1 MPPLG
6 GAKGGTSVD
15 YIVPE
20 RSSLQ
25 TRPWIVVLALA
36 AILVIATSLFLLHLR
51 KDAVESQTRELRL
64 LSLALTA
71 EVGRGLQ
78 GAEEG
83 FNAMRLELRDGRLP
97 SSGTG
102 AAKALQTH
110 AELMPLVQTL
120 WLVDD
125 AGRLMA
131 SSDSTP
137 MPELLSFAPSL
148 ASLNDNT
155 TAISRP
161 FSGDA
166 PHGPLVAMAV
176 RFTAAPGSSGGW
188 IFAAMPAESLL
199 GAFSVASPSPDARMA
214 VFRNDGVRLAGEIVA
229 APTFDEASIA
239 QRLASMQNADVHRF
253 RDGSD
258 RLVALHRLSRYGL
271 DVVLTRELGVMLV
284 GWREAVRLST
294 ISVLLLLFAF
304 GTSAYLVVR
313 ADKRRAAAQKAL
325 RAQQSRTTKFNS
337 LGALAGAVAH
347 DFNNVLAA
355 IVGYGEMAQD
365 SAPPDSAQRRHID
378 MVVMA
383 AMRGKALVER
393 ILTFSG
399 GGARA
404 STVFEIEPIVEEV
417 LTMLAGSLPPG
428 IILESQLRAERARLS
443 GDPTQTFE
451 AIMNLCMNGMQAMP
465 QGGKLTVQLKREHI
479 FEQTVLSHSQ
489 LDAGDFLVLSVSDQG
504 TGITPAVMEHLFEP
518 FFTTHSARTGTGLG
532 LAVVHGVVTEFG
544 GAVDVQSSHSGGS
557 TFTLYF
563 PESEDEIEATA
574 GRKSSP
580 RGAGQT
586 LMVVDDDPE
595 LVSMVEKMVRGLG
608 YSALGYTDSI
618 AALQALLSGAIP
630 FAAVITDEVMP
641 GLSGTKLTEALR
653 QNAFEIPVLLLSG
666 YGGPLL
672 AARAAASGVTQ
683 VLIKPIGRADLARAL
698 SELLG

>member
-1 MPPLG
+1 MPPRCAARG
-6 GAKGGTSVD
+6 VNSVD

-25 TRPWIVVLALA
+25 TRPWIVVLTLG
-36 AILVIATSLFLLHLR
+36 AIFVIATSLFLLHLR
-51 KDAVESQTRELRL
+51 KDAIESQTRELRL

-97 SSGTG
+97 ASGTE
-102 AAKALQTH
+102 AAKALKTH

-125 AGRLMA
+125 GGRLMA
-131 SSDSTP
+131 SSDATP
-137 MPELLSFAPSL
+137 LPQLLSFAPTL
-148 ASLNDNT
+148 AGLSDNM

-166 PHGPLVAMAV
+166 PRGPLVAMAV
-176 RFTAAPGSSGGW
+176 RFSAAPGISGGW
-188 IFAAMPAESLL
+188 ILAAIPAEALL
-199 GAFSVASPSPDARMA
+199 GAFSVASSSPDARMA

-229 APTFDEASIA
+229 APTFDEASIT
-239 QRLASMQNADVHRF
+239 QRLSSVQSADVHRF

-271 DVVLTRELGVMLV
+271 DVVLTRDLGVMLV
-284 GWREAVRLST
+284 GWREVVKLAT

-304 GTSAYLVVR
+304 GTCAYLVVR

-325 RAQQSRTTKFNS
+325 QAQQARTTKFNS

-365 SAPPDSAQRRHID
+365 AAPADSAQRRHID
-378 MVVMA
+378 MVVKA

-399 GGARA
+399 RGAHA
-404 STVFEIEPIVEEV
+404 STVFELEPIVEEV
-417 LTMLAGSLPPG
+417 LTMVAGSLRPG
-428 IILESQLRAERARLS
+428 VVLESRLRAESARLY

-451 AIMNLCMNGMQAMP
+451 AIMNLCTNAMQAMP
-465 QGGKLTVQLKREHI
+465 HGGTLTVQLKRVHI
-479 FEQTVLSHSQ
+479 AEQTVLSHSQ
-489 LDAGDFLVLSVSDQG
+489 LDAGDFLQLSVSDQG
-504 TGITPAVMEHLFEP
+504 TGIMPAVMEHLFEP
-518 FFTTHSARTGTGLG
+518 FFTTHSAQAGTGLG

-544 GAVDVQSSHSGGS
+544 GAVDVQSTLSVGS
-557 TFTLYF
+557 TITLYF
-563 PESEDEIEATA
+563 PESNDDIEATA
-574 GRKSSP
+574 ARQSSP
-580 RGAGQT
+580 HGAGQT
-586 LMVVDDDPE
+586 LMVIDDDPE
-595 LVSMVEKMVRGLG
+595 LVSMLEELVRGLG
-608 YSALGYTDSI
+608 YSARGYTDSI
-618 AALQALLSGAIP
+618 AALQALLSGAIS

-653 QNAFEIPVLLLSG
+653 QNAVEIPVLLLSG
-666 YGGPLL
+666 HGGPLL
-672 AARAAASGVTQ
+672 AARAAACGVTQ

-698 SELLG
+698 SEVLG

>member
-1 MPPLG
+1 MLPRG
-6 GAKGGTSVD
+6 GAKGVTSVD

-20 RSSLQ
+20 RSSLRP
-25 TRPWIVVLALA
+25 RPWIVVLALA
-36 AILVIATSLFLLHLR
+36 AILVISASLFLLHLR
-51 KDAVESQTRELRL
+51 KDAIESQTRELRL

-83 FNAMRLELRDGRLP
+83 FNAMRLELRDGSLAAG
-97 SSGTG
+97 GTE
-102 AAKALQTH
+102 AAKALKTH

-137 MPELLSFAPSL
+137 LPELRSFAPAL
-148 ASLNDNT
+148 ASLSDNM

-166 PHGPLVAMAV
+166 AHGPLVAMAV
-176 RFTAAPGSSGGW
+176 RFSAAPGISGGW
-188 IFAAMPAESLL
+188 ILAAIPAEALL

-229 APTFDEASIA
+229 APTFDEPTIA
-239 QRLASMQNADVHRF
+239 QRLAIMQSADVHRF

-284 GWREAVRLST
+284 GWREAVRLAT
-294 ISVLLLLFAF
+294 ISVLLLLVAF

-325 RAQQSRTTKFNS
+325 QVQQSRTSKFNS

-365 SAPPDSAQRRHID
+365 SAPANSAQRRHID

-399 GGARA
+399 GGAHA
-404 STVFEIEPIVEEV
+404 STVFELEPIVEEV
-417 LTMLAGSLPPG
+417 LSMLAGSLRPG
-428 IILESQLRAERARLS
+428 IVLESQLRAERARLY
-443 GDPTQTFE
+443 GDPIQAFE
-451 AIMNLCMNGMQAMP
+451 AIMNLCKNAMQAMP
-465 QGGKLTVQLKREHI
+465 HGGTLAVQLDRVHI
-479 FEQTVLSHSQ
+479 AEQTVLSHSQ
-489 LDAGDFLVLSVSDQG
+489 LDAGDFLQLRVSDQG
-504 TGITPAVMEHLFEP
+504 TGITPDVMEHLFEP
-518 FFTTHSARTGTGLG
+518 FFTTHSGQAGTGLG

-544 GAVDVQSSHSGGS
+544 GAVDVQSTDSMGS
-557 TFTLYF
+557 TITLYF
-563 PESEDEIEATA
+563 PESNDEIEATVP
-574 GRKSSP
+574 RQSSP
-580 RGAGQT
+580 HGAGQT

-595 LVSMVEKMVRGLG
+595 LVSMLEELVRGLG
-608 YSALGYTDSI
+608 YSARGYTDSI
-618 AALQALLSGAIP
+618 AALQTLLSGAIP

-653 QNAFEIPVLLLSG
+653 QNAVELPVLLLSG

-672 AARAAASGVTQ
+672 AARAAAAGVTQ
-683 VLIKPIGRADLARAL
+683 VLIKPIGRAELARAL
-698 SELLG
+698 SEVLG